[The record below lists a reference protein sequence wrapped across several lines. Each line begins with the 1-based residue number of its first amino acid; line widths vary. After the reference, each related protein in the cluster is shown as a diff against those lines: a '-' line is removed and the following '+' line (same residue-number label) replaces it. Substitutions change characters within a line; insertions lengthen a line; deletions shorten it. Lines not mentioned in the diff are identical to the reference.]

1 MLGSGIVTRRPLV
14 LQLMQT
20 PAGSQEYG
28 EFLHIPQKRFY
39 DFSQIREEISRE
51 TDRVTGKNK
60 GISALSINLR
70 IYSPRVVN
78 LALVDLPGITKVP
91 VGDQPTDI
99 ERQVR
104 HMILSH
110 IEKPNAIILAVTAAN
125 TDLAN
130 SDALKLASKVDPEGK
145 RTLGIIT
152 KLDLMDKGTDAR
164 DALMG
169 KIIRLRLGY
178 IGVINRSQSDINE
191 GIAISDAIQHETEFF
206 DNHPTYRAMRNQ
218 LGTEVLSKTLNRLLL
233 KHIRDTMPDIRQKI
247 NSQLAAKHTELAK
260 YGDDMGAREKG
271 ALLLSL
277 LQKFANDFKDAI
289 NGRAQ
294 EIGTNELQGGARI
307 SYIFSE
313 NFMPRLAAI
322 DPTEQLSEQDIRTA
336 IKNATGSR
344 PALFVSEASFELLVR
359 KQIERLEQ
367 PSVQCFDLVFEEMI
381 RITYQV
387 DNKEM
392 QRFRVL
398 QDRIVE
404 VVTDLLRSRRPPTNV
419 MIRNLIEIETAYIN
433 TAHPDFVGGTR
444 ALEQMFEKVRKEAE
458 ERTQRRMHQQQ
469 VMQNQ
474 ASQGPSGNAQPGYQ
488 PYQPQAADPQKHK
501 GPFGFLFG
509 GKEASK
515 RDPTPPRE
523 VPAYQQSVQLTQM
536 PSHLRPSAEL
546 NDQEKLEIEIIRRIL
561 VSYFDIVRKNVLDTV
576 PKTIMHFLVNYTM
589 EHLQAKLVS
598 ELYKEDEFD
607 RLLEEDESVA
617 LKRKECAAMISALT
631 KAARVLNDVRDDVM
645 SANM

>member
-191 GIAISDAIQHETEFF
+191 GIAISDAFNMKRSFLITTL
-206 DNHPTYRAMRNQ
+206 PT
-218 LGTEVLSKTLNRLLL
+218 VL
-233 KHIRDTMPDIRQKI
+233 
-247 NSQLAAKHTELAK
+247 
-260 YGDDMGAREKG
+260 
-271 ALLLSL
+271 
-277 LQKFANDFKDAI
+277 
-289 NGRAQ
+289 
-294 EIGTNELQGGARI
+294 
-307 SYIFSE
+307 
-313 NFMPRLAAI
+313 
-322 DPTEQLSEQDIRTA
+322 
-336 IKNATGSR
+336 
-344 PALFVSEASFELLVR
+344 
-359 KQIERLEQ
+359 
-367 PSVQCFDLVFEEMI
+367 
-381 RITYQV
+381 
-387 DNKEM
+387 
-392 QRFRVL
+392 
-398 QDRIVE
+398 
-404 VVTDLLRSRRPPTNV
+404 
-419 MIRNLIEIETAYIN
+419 
-433 TAHPDFVGGTR
+433 
-444 ALEQMFEKVRKEAE
+444 
-458 ERTQRRMHQQQ
+458 
-469 VMQNQ
+469 
-474 ASQGPSGNAQPGYQ
+474 
-488 PYQPQAADPQKHK
+488 
-501 GPFGFLFG
+501 
-509 GKEASK
+509 
-515 RDPTPPRE
+515 
-523 VPAYQQSVQLTQM
+523 
-536 PSHLRPSAEL
+536 
-546 NDQEKLEIEIIRRIL
+546 
-561 VSYFDIVRKNVLDTV
+561 
-576 PKTIMHFLVNYTM
+576 
-589 EHLQAKLVS
+589 
-598 ELYKEDEFD
+598 
-607 RLLEEDESVA
+607 
-617 LKRKECAAMISALT
+617 
-631 KAARVLNDVRDDVM
+631 
-645 SANM
+645 